1 MLADA
6 TAPSVSEIRAATH
19 SIRDREGARRNM
31 TTEMRI
37 RALICAA
44 VTIVAAVATAF
55 VQEYMT
61 GGSSA
66 AVIGAVAGVAFVVSF
81 YFLVMR
87 FRQQT

>member
-1 MLADA
+1 
-6 TAPSVSEIRAATH
+6 
-19 SIRDREGARRNM
+19 M

-44 VTIVAAVATAF
+44 VTIIAAVATAF
-55 VQEYMT
+55 FQEYRM
-61 GGSSA
+61 GGSNA

-87 FRQQT
+87 ARQQT

>member
-1 MLADA
+1 MLAGA
-6 TAPSVSEIRAATH
+6 MGPSASEIRAATH
-19 SIRDREGARRNM
+19 SIRDREGVVRNM

-66 AVIGAVAGVAFVVSF
+66 IVIGAVAGVAFVVSF

-87 FRQQT
+87 AR

>member
-1 MLADA
+1 
-6 TAPSVSEIRAATH
+6 
-19 SIRDREGARRNM
+19 M

-55 VQEYMT
+55 VQEYRM

-87 FRQQT
+87 FRQQN

>member
-1 MLADA
+1 
-6 TAPSVSEIRAATH
+6 
-19 SIRDREGARRNM
+19 M

-55 VQEYMT
+55 VQEYVT
-61 GGSSA
+61 GASSPI
-66 AVIGAVAGVAFVVSF
+66 VIGGVAGVAFVVSF

-87 FRQQT
+87 AR